1 MADVFKAG
9 DVVRLKTGE
18 GPTLCVWSVEI
29 PADGAGSCCW
39 FDRGNDGWTLKRA
52 DFLGSSLVRAVSTEE
67 RFAAELADL
76 RATLQ
81 GDA

>member
-18 GPTLCVWSVEI
+18 GPTMCVWSEEI

-39 FDRGNDGWTLKRA
+39 FDRGDGGWTLKRGFPGLVA
-52 DFLGSSLVRAVSTEE
+52 AARGGCSLVGGAFGAPGHR
-67 RFAAELADL
+67 
-76 RATLQ
+76 
-81 GDA
+81 G